1 MSDNAV
7 VFQGHQRE
15 APKRY
20 YGRIWQMPSWRDNFS
35 GKVECKICQIK
46 ESLEKY
52 VSNQRLSVLQWEAL
66 H

>member
-1 MSDNAV
+1 MQLCFKDIKGKLQKDTMVEFDKCPAGGTTSV
-7 VFQGHQRE
+7 
-15 APKRY
+15 
-20 YGRIWQMPSWRDNFS
+20 GRLNVKFA
-35 GKVECKICQIK
+35 KKK